1 MAEEAVGNAIVP
13 VPPDPAAVVPAVPAS
28 PAAIDLASITK
39 EEDAKWNKLK
49 WVWRMDCEGGSISK
63 SGWSHKSRLR
73 HDCISLKEA
82 GKVDEAMMEFLFTI
96 RGGAAAAK
104 ALVQQKQQAEAGQG
118 RELLPSAP
126 PEPVFE
132 FGSHRGR
139 KLKDMLTSEV
149 SKDWEYI
156 PWLFAS
162 SSAQARGKYLDALE
176 SALRM
181 EGLWE
186 QTQEMATKM
195 RPVLMSRHLEKT
207 EKRGGC
213 KTSSRRGGAQ
223 GSRQDADLAS
233 REGFGIERRRHGIAY
248 PRKQCPSGF
257 CEGQE
262 AQTRT

>member
-207 EKRGGC
+207 EK
-213 KTSSRRGGAQ
+213 
-223 GSRQDADLAS
+223 
-233 REGFGIERRRHGIAY
+233 
-248 PRKQCPSGF
+248 
-257 CEGQE
+257 
-262 AQTRT
+262 TRWMQN